1 MEGLPAPINTTEQR
15 PVHLWTLADQSTL
28 LHPING
34 ISSTALFQ
42 DVIRD
47 PGSFSIYHVR
57 NRIPESVV
65 KGLWIW
71 PKSKRKFSQ
80 KKRWSHSMVNTREAL
95 TLKQLS
101 FSADVTKVVYF
112 PIKSWWIKSMFILP
126 LTFSQLNILFNLK
139 MLPVSKWDANA
150 ISYWLSNYS
159 QGVNYALKDSR
170 FLKEKRFNM
179 QREQVLVLF

>member
-15 PVHLWTLADQSTL
+15 PVHLWTLADQCTL

-34 ISSTALFQ
+34 IFSTALFQ

-47 PGSFSIYHVR
+47 SGSFSVYQFQ
-57 NRIPESVV
+57 NLLG
-65 KGLWIW
+65 KGCEFD
-71 PKSKRKFSQ
+71 PNQRGPNFPR
-80 KKRWSHSMVNTREAL
+80 KKRLSHSMVTTREAL

-112 PIKSWWIKSMFILP
+112 PIKSWWIKSMFIIL
-126 LTFSQLNILFNLK
+126 LTFSQLNILFHLK

-159 QGVNYALKDSR
+159 QGANYALKR
-170 FLKEKRFNM
+170 
-179 QREQVLVLF
+179 QQV

>member
-1 MEGLPAPINTTEQR
+1 
-15 PVHLWTLADQSTL
+15 
-28 LHPING
+28 
-34 ISSTALFQ
+34 
-42 DVIRD
+42 
-47 PGSFSIYHVR
+47 
-57 NRIPESVV
+57 
-65 KGLWIW
+65 
-71 PKSKRKFSQ
+71 
-80 KKRWSHSMVNTREAL
+80 MVTTREAL
-95 TLKQLS
+95 TLKQLF

-126 LTFSQLNILFNLK
+126 LTFSQLNILFHLK

-170 FLKEKRFNM
+170 FLEEKRFYI